1 MKTPQQKVKGIKM
14 GEKLKERDPE
24 DLPGPGN
31 YELKSKI
38 QEGPQYQC
46 SPREITNTMII
57 LDLDNMKHRNSKQRE
72 SKWEKS

>member
-1 MKTPQQKVKGIKM
+1 M

-38 QEGPQYQC
+38 QEGPQY
-46 SPREITNTMII
+46 SVGGKI
-57 LDLDNMKHRNSKQRE
+57 E
-72 SKWEKS
+72 SKFNDNPGPGQYETLVDKI